1 MVSGA
6 LEGRIRYAKDAS
18 ERSGDDSFDKVESH
32 YERALDELREATLFV
47 MSSSR
52 ANRYRTFSKR
62 LFRMAF
68 MIGNEQKNGVERK
81 RGKVLNPYDV
91 ATITTSAGGH
101 EKNLNKTKNV
111 GGASHDSNMYDRK
124 EYEELAYLMEDIMPR
139 NTLFEILGDV
149 LNLSFNGVPLCPAQ
163 QRNDEEEESDGGG
176 SLQVESSNKEKRY
189 AARAARGALLC
200 VGTVGI
206 TDTSSEY
213 DTFITFIEMLVDACA
228 RELERQ
234 QTAPQKLGEKDEYDS
249 NGTGGQEKIERVEGT
264 FLTFYGALRTNNMR
278 DKTNDADLG
287 DERDEKVRRKYLSNA
302 LEEKDDAYSS
312 LLLQAE
318 ILETLIALVAE
329 RPEVRAMLAERIE
342 TIKAIVRAYTIGEY
356 EDEDGDKEKKDGLE
370 ELLNEIG
377 DVTEEELKA
386 AFVRAQMQLS
396 DASGALLALLTQVPI
411 RLPDTYTIHD
421 SVDAKTDVTEKNVK
435 AFESFREAAV
445 NARTLCA
452 KLLGGEEYVQEIIDA
467 QTHDVVSRYAAE
479 QKARNR

>member
-91 ATITTSAGGH
+91 AMITTSAGGH

>member
-1 MVSGA
+1 
-6 LEGRIRYAKDAS
+6 
-18 ERSGDDSFDKVESH
+18 
-32 YERALDELREATLFV
+32 
-47 MSSSR
+47 
-52 ANRYRTFSKR
+52 
-62 LFRMAF
+62 
-68 MIGNEQKNGVERK
+68 
-81 RGKVLNPYDV
+81 
-91 ATITTSAGGH
+91 
-101 EKNLNKTKNV
+101 
-111 GGASHDSNMYDRK
+111 
-124 EYEELAYLMEDIMPR
+124 
-139 NTLFEILGDV
+139 
-149 LNLSFNGVPLCPAQ
+149 
-163 QRNDEEEESDGGG
+163 
-176 SLQVESSNKEKRY
+176 
-189 AARAARGALLC
+189 
-200 VGTVGI
+200 
-206 TDTSSEY
+206 
-213 DTFITFIEMLVDACA
+213 MLVDACA